1 VLWRGSD
8 LAEVRVSSLSPV
20 NAQPR
25 VRVALIVIA
34 IAIIIGVVAAI
45 IGNWLVVVTMVLAI
59 LGQVVS
65 LGVNR
70 GHLGRR
76 RRD

>member
-1 VLWRGSD
+1 M
-8 LAEVRVSSLSPV
+8 
-20 NAQPR
+20 
-25 VRVALIVIA
+25 IA

-65 LGVNR
+65 LSVNR